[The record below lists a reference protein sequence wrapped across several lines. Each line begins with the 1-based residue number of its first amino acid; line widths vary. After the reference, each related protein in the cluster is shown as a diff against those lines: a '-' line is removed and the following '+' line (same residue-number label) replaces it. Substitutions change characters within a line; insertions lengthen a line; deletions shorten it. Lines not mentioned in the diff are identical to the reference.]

1 MKLCEI
7 TVRWAKNTDPWSVL
21 LDIVSL
27 LTVLWIDKRLEILVF
42 PVIVVAVGK
51 RGAHC

>member
-7 TVRWAKNTDPWSVL
+7 TVRWAKNTGPWSVL

-27 LTVLWIDKRLEILVF
+27 LTVLWIDKRLGILVF
-42 PVIVVAVGK
+42 PVKVVAVGK
-51 RGAHC
+51 RGVHW